1 MSDLARRCVEIINAG
16 GTSVSVELP
25 KGTTMKIK
33 GFGRGELLCVNSE
46 GNRVVSYD
54 VMKVLNTIH
63 KLEAGK

>member
-1 MSDLARRCVEIINAG
+1 MNDLERRCVEIINAG

-25 KGTTMKIK
+25 KGAKIK

-54 VMKVLNTIH
+54 AMKVLNAMRKIRRVS
-63 KLEAGK
+63 K